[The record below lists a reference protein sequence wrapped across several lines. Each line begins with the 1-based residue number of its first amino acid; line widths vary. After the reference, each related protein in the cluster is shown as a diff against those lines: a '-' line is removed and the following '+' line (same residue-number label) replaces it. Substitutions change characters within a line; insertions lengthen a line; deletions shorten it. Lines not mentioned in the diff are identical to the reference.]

1 MYLRER
7 GGGIICIPRAHQIP
21 AARENI
27 KRSRWQRRRIRM
39 GDGIRRN
46 KHNEI
51 GTQIARVS
59 ARSNWEKEQVSK
71 FLEQRGASECS
82 KRGRRDLPCCANAAW
97 VETWERWGDLASLS
111 VLHVVIGAHMR
122 QSVRPQEQKRR
133 ERRRAAPV
141 PLRVPG
147 RHESQMS

>member
-1 MYLRER
+1 
-7 GGGIICIPRAHQIP
+7 
-21 AARENI
+21 
-27 KRSRWQRRRIRM
+27 M

-82 KRGRRDLPCCANAAW
+82 KRGR
-97 VETWERWGDLASLS
+97 ASRS
-111 VLHVVIGAHMR
+111 PVLCKRRLGRNLGEMR
-122 QSVRPQEQKRR
+122 RSRVTFRLTRGNWRAYASVRTQTQKMSKGLRRR
-133 ERRRAAPV
+133 EQRRSEYQDAMN
-141 PLRVPG
+141 
-147 RHESQMS
+147 HK

>member
-1 MYLRER
+1 
-7 GGGIICIPRAHQIP
+7 
-21 AARENI
+21 
-27 KRSRWQRRRIRM
+27 M

-71 FLEQRGASECS
+71 FLEQRGASAVREG
-82 KRGRRDLPCCANAAW
+82 GRRDLPCCANAAW
-97 VETWERWGDLASLS
+97 AETWERWGDLASLS

-122 QSVRPQEQKRR
+122 Q
-133 ERRRAAPV
+133 
-141 PLRVPG
+141 PG
-147 RHESQMS
+147 RRKKERTTTRGSSTAPSTGTP